1 MCVRTCIHTHIIPT
15 YICTLSMLCGSI
27 LDCFILLSFVNF
39 TESPLAST
47 LSDPSVTLNSQSE
60 SNEQP
65 VDRQEECTDPPQPER
80 NMTSTDGTVM
90 TVEPTEPKQ
99 PSKDT
104 TQPSQVSTQPS
115 GNNTQMSEVSTQPS
129 GDSTQT
135 SEGSTQPSGD
145 STQTSEGST
154 QPSGDSTQT
163 SEGSTQPSG
172 DSTQTFEGSTQPSGD
187 SKQTSQGSTHVLAE
201 HTLRLVEDSD
211 DDKPEFLNQEV

>member
-1 MCVRTCIHTHIIPT
+1 MFVRTCIHTHVIPT
-15 YICTLSMLCGSI
+15 YVCTLSMLCGSI
-27 LDCFILLSFVNF
+27 LDCFILLFFVNF

-80 NMTSTDGTVM
+80 NVTITDGTVM

-99 PSKDT
+99 PSKDA
-104 TQPSQVSTQPS
+104 TQPTQVSTQPS
-115 GNNTQMSEVSTQPS
+115 GNNKQTSEVSTRPSGDSTQTSEVSTQPS
-129 GDSTQT
+129 GDITQT

-145 STQTSEGST
+145 STQTS
-154 QPSGDSTQT
+154 
-163 SEGSTQPSG
+163 
-172 DSTQTFEGSTQPSGD
+172 
-187 SKQTSQGSTHVLAE
+187 QGSTHVLAE
-201 HTLRLVEDSD
+201 HTLRLEED